1 VGSDQPTTLAI
12 SVGPA
17 PVAASGTIRT
27 RRARRCS
34 HHRASRTHPALQEIT
49 IRWRGGFGYLSAWAG
64 EGDDNDEEIRLC
76 RIEYL
81 GGDAWAFALYDP
93 TTEGYDP
100 AALVTGS
107 RIGSPTEA
115 YDTAAIVHLTDYQK

>member
-1 VGSDQPTTLAI
+1 MPV
-12 SVGPA
+12 PA
-17 PVAASGTIRT
+17 KRLKDLIEGTVDHHASQ
-27 RRARRCS
+27 
-34 HHRASRTHPALQEIT
+34 THPTLQEIT

-64 EGDDNDEEIRLC
+64 DGDEHDEEIRLC

-81 GGDAWAFALYDP
+81 GGDAWTFALYDP
-93 TTEGYDP
+93 TTEAYAP